1 MNPTPD
7 SFVPVNPLG
16 PARLTSPPGPK
27 GLPVLG
33 SLLDLGSDVLGFFPK
48 CAERYGDVVAF
59 RLGAWPALLLSNPDD
74 VEYVFVDAHENFVK
88 NRFFWRQVTAI
99 FGKGIMTNEGEDW
112 LRHRR
117 IAAPAFA
124 TRRVNDY
131 ADTMVQLTSEMLDTW
146 TPGDVRDAHAEMMS
160 LTLRI
165 AAKTLFDASVE
176 EDVAAMDHA
185 LNDITSEITARF
197 SRPFVIPDAV
207 PLPGH
212 VRYNRALRRIETIVT
227 RIIAERQ
234 QNPGDRGDFLSALM
248 KASYAN
254 GQPLP
259 DKQLRDEA
267 VTMLLAGHETT
278 ALALSWTLYLLG
290 QHSEIDVRLSA
301 EVHAVLGSRPPAV
314 EDLAK
319 LTNTG
324 EVITEAMR
332 LYPPA
337 WLIGRET
344 VKDCVIGGYHVPAGT
359 TVFVSP
365 WILHRDPRVFDD
377 PLSFRP
383 GRWTPEFTRQL
394 PRFAYMPF
402 GGGPR
407 ICIGKSFALME
418 ASLILAALV
427 QRYRFEWSGDR
438 PIAPSPSITLRPK
451 GGVPVR
457 LHERQLL

>member
-1 MNPTPD
+1 M
-7 SFVPVNPLG
+7 
-16 PARLTSPPGPK
+16 
-27 GLPVLG
+27 
-33 SLLDLGSDVLGFFPK
+33 
-48 CAERYGDVVAF
+48 VAF
-59 RLGAWPALLLSNPDD
+59 RLGAWPAVLLSHPDD
-74 VEYVFVDAHENFVK
+74 VECVLVGAHEDFVK

-99 FGKGIMTNEGEDW
+99 FGKGLLTNEGEDW

-117 IAAPAFA
+117 IAAPTFA
-124 TRRVNDY
+124 TRRVNDF
-131 ADTMVQLTSEMLDTW
+131 ADTMVRLTSEMLDTW
-146 TPGDVRDAHAEMMS
+146 TPGEVRNAHADMMS

-176 EDVAAMDHA
+176 EDVAAMDDA
-185 LNDITSEITARF
+185 LNDIAGEITARF

-212 VRYNRALRRIETIVT
+212 IRYNRALRRIETIVM
-227 RIIAERQ
+227 RIIAERRRR
-234 QNPGDRGDFLSALM
+234 PGDRGDLLSALM
-248 KASYAN
+248 RARYDD
-254 GQPLP
+254 GQLLP

-278 ALALSWTLYLLG
+278 ALALSWTIHLLS
-290 QHSEIDVRLSA
+290 QHPAVDERLSA
-301 EVHAVLGSRPPAV
+301 EVHTVLGSRLPNA
-314 EDLAK
+314 EDLAR
-319 LTNTG
+319 LTYTG
-324 EVITEAMR
+324 QVVIEAMR

-344 VKDCVIGGYHVPAGT
+344 VKDCEIGGYHVPSGT

-365 WILHRDPRVFDD
+365 WITHRDPRFFDD
-377 PLSFRP
+377 PVSFRP
-383 GRWTPEFTRQL
+383 GRWTPEFIRQL

-418 ASLILAALV
+418 ANLILAAMV
-427 QRYRFEWSGDR
+427 QRFRFQWSGDR
-438 PIAPSPSITLRPK
+438 PITPSPSITLRPK

-457 LHERQLL
+457 LQERENP

>member
-1 MNPTPD
+1 MDTDLSLHASAPSP
-7 SFVPVNPLG
+7 P
-16 PARLTSPPGPK
+16 TSPPGPK

-33 SLLDLGSDVLGFFPK
+33 SLLDMGSDILGFFPK

-59 RLGAWPALLLSNPDD
+59 RLGSWPAVLLNHPDD
-74 VEYVFVDAHENFVK
+74 VEHVFVDAHEDFIK

-99 FGKGIMTNEGEDW
+99 FGKGLLTNEGEDW

-146 TPGDVRDAHAEMMS
+146 TPGEVRNAHADMMS

-176 EDVAAMDHA
+176 ADVAAMDNA
-185 LNDITSEITARF
+185 LNDITREITARF
-197 SRPFVIPDAV
+197 SRPFVIPDRV

-234 QNPGDRGDFLSALM
+234 RHPGDRGDLLSALM
-248 KASYAN
+248 RAHYDD
-254 GQPLP
+254 GRPLS

-278 ALALSWTLYLLG
+278 ALALSWTVHLLS
-290 QHSEIDVRLSA
+290 QHPSVDERLSA
-301 EVHAVLGSRPPAV
+301 EVHRIIGKRRPV
-314 EDLAK
+314 FEDLAE
-319 LTNTG
+319 LTYTG
-324 EVITEAMR
+324 QIIIEAMR

-337 WLIGRET
+337 WLIGREA
-344 VKDCVIGGYHVPAGT
+344 VKDCEIGGYHLPSGT
-359 TVFVSP
+359 TIFVSP
-365 WILHRDPRVFDD
+365 WIMHRDPRFFDD

-407 ICIGKSFALME
+407 ICIGKAFALME
-418 ASLILAALV
+418 ASLILAAMV
-427 QRYRFEWSGDR
+427 QRFRFQWGGDR
-438 PIAPSPSITLRPK
+438 PIKPSASITLRPK

-457 LHERQLL
+457 LHERENS

>member
-1 MNPTPD
+1 MDGNL
-7 SFVPVNPLG
+7 SLNASKSG
-16 PARLTSPPGPK
+16 PSPLTSPPGPK

-33 SLLDLGSDVLGFFPK
+33 SLIDLGRDLLGFFPQ
-48 CAERYGDVVAF
+48 CAQRYGDVVAF
-59 RLGAWPALLLSNPDD
+59 RLAAWPTLLLSHPDD

-99 FGKGIMTNEGEDW
+99 FGKGILTNEGEDW

-131 ADTMVQLTSEMLDTW
+131 AETMVQLTSEMLDTW
-146 TPGDVRDAHAEMMS
+146 TPGEVRDAHADMMS

-165 AAKTLFDASVE
+165 AAKTLFDASLE

-185 LNDITSEITARF
+185 LNDITNEIASRF
-197 SRPFVIPDAV
+197 SRPFVVPDAV

-227 RIIAERQ
+227 RIIAERRRR
-234 QNPGDRGDFLSALM
+234 PGDRGDFLSALM
-248 KASYAN
+248 MARYDD
-254 GQPLP
+254 GRPLP

-278 ALALSWTLYLLG
+278 ALVLSWTLYVLG
-290 QHSEIDVRLSA
+290 QHPVVDERLSA
-301 EVHAVLGSRPPAV
+301 EVQAVLGNRPPAI
-314 EDLAK
+314 EDLAR
-319 LTNTG
+319 LSYTG
-324 EVITEAMR
+324 KVITEVMR

-337 WLIGRET
+337 WIIGRET
-344 VKDCVIGGYHVPAGT
+344 VKDCEIAGYRVLSGT
-359 TVFVSP
+359 TVFISP
-365 WILHRDPRVFDD
+365 WIMHRDPRFFEEPLTFD
-377 PLSFRP
+377 P

-427 QRYRFEWSGDR
+427 QRFRFERSGKR
-438 PIAPSPSITLRPK
+438 PITPSPSITLRPK

-457 LHERQLL
+457 LHERRI